1 MPLQRLPTDR
11 DEATRIVME
20 TRIEAPANPKVDET
34 GEENGKCRLI
44 RAEPPKPA
52 LVLPT
57 PHVARGNRKVL
68 PIAHALNETRHRRRR
83 MGEVA
88 VHPANNVP
96 ACDGNPMLD
105 TPGKPVIRHASL
117 NTHVWSCA
125 GNFLHQPPCL
135 IGGIIVNDDDLFG
148 IRDMPVELCNE
159 VNDIFR
165 LVVCREDDG
174 DLWQRHGR
182 HRRQYQAALP

>member
-11 DEATRIVME
+11 DEAARVVVK

-34 GEENGKCRLI
+34 GEENSKCRLI

-57 PHVARGNRKVL
+57 PHVARGDRKVM
-68 PIAHALNETRHRRRR
+68 PIAHALNEERHRRRR

-96 ACDGNPMLD
+96 ARDRNPMLD
-105 TPGKPVIRHASL
+105 TPGKPVIRHTPL
-117 NTHVWSCA
+117 NTHVQSCA

-135 IGGIIVNDDDLFG
+135 IGRIIVNDDDLLRV
-148 IRDMPVELCNE
+148 RDVPVKFCNE
-159 VNDIFR
+159 VNDISR
-165 LVVCREDDG
+165 LVVCRKDDG
-174 DLWQRHGR
+174 DLWQRHRR
-182 HRRQYQAALP
+182 HRRQYQSALS